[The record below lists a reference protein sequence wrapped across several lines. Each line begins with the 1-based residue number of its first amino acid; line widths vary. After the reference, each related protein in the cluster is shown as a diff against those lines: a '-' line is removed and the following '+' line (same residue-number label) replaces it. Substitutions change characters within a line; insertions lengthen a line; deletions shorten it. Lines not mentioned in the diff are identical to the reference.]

1 MFGLI
6 PRREKVKAGYPMN
19 LRDEFKALYDRFFN
33 AWPMLMEP
41 RMEPERFWDLDVK
54 DVEKEVVVR
63 AEIPGFEPTEL
74 DVELRNNC
82 LFIKAEKKYEKKEK
96 EKPVEYAERRYERY
110 VEMPAVI
117 DPAKIEATYRNG
129 VLEVHL
135 PKTEEAK
142 GTHIPV
148 VKG

>member
-6 PRREKVKAGYPMN
+6 PRREKMRAGYPMN

-33 AWPMLMEP
+33 DWPMGIGP
-41 RMEPERFWDLDVK
+41 RLEPERFWDLDVK

-63 AEIPGFEPTEL
+63 AEIPGFEPAEL
-74 DVELRNNC
+74 DLELRNNW
-82 LFIKAEKKYEKKEK
+82 LIIKAEKKYEKKEK
-96 EKPVEYAERRYERY
+96 EKTHEYAERRYERF
-110 VEMPAVI
+110 VELPAAI
-117 DPAKIEATYRNG
+117 DAAKVEAMYRNG

-135 PKTEEAK
+135 PKTEEAI